1 MTAFPATRTMANVI
15 CIVSQKG
22 GTGKTT
28 TAVNL
33 AGALALFERRT
44 LLIDCDPLGNA
55 TTGLGIEKQTLS
67 ADLAD
72 VLTGKAPLEEAVVD
86 TELPDLRLLPGRF
99 SLMEVEK
106 ALSLSAD
113 RQRRLRKRVE
123 AIAEDYEYILLDAP
137 PSLNFLAVSAMIC
150 ADWLLIPVQCQIY
163 TLEGMGQLLAIAGS
177 LQQEHNPGLSV
188 AGVLFTMCPDAA
200 EGQITCPEEILGTF
214 RKNLF
219 HTTIPWDGQLR
230 ESSDFGR
237 PLVLHDITARG
248 ARAYL
253 KLAMEL
259 VHFFE
264 QETRSFG
271 EPSPNNEESIGAGA
285 P

>member
-28 TAVNL
+28 TAVNI

-55 TTGLGIEKQTLS
+55 TTGLGIEKQTLL
-67 ADLAD
+67 ADLSD
-72 VLTGKAPLEEAVVD
+72 VLTGKLPPEVVVVETEMPHLE
-86 TELPDLRLLPGRF
+86 LLPARF

-106 ALSLSAD
+106 AISLSAD
-113 RQRRLRKRVE
+113 RQIRLRKRVE
-123 AIAEDYEYILLDAP
+123 TIADSYDYILIDAP

-163 TLEGMGQLLAIAGS
+163 ALEGMGQLLAIAGS
-177 LQQEHNPGLSV
+177 LKKKQNPSLSI

-200 EGQITCPEEILGTF
+200 EGQLICPEEIVGTF
-214 RKNLF
+214 HKNLF
-219 HTTIPWDGQLR
+219 HTTIPWDRLLR
-230 ESSDFGR
+230 ESSDYGR
-237 PLVLHDITARG
+237 PLVLHDITSRG

-253 KLAMEL
+253 ELAMEL
-259 VHFFE
+259 VNFFE
-264 QETRSFG
+264 QETSPSSG
-271 EPSPNNEESIGAGA
+271 PSPAIENSKEGVA

>member
-1 MTAFPATRTMANVI
+1 MANVI

-55 TTGLGIEKQTLS
+55 TTGLGIEKQTLL

-72 VLTGKAPLEEAVVD
+72 VLTGKMPPEVAMIE
-86 TELPDLRLLPGRF
+86 TELPDLTLLPGSF
-99 SLMEVEK
+99 ALMEVER
-106 ALSLSAD
+106 ALSLSTD
-113 RQRRLRKRVE
+113 RYRRLRNRVE
-123 AIAEDYEYILLDAP
+123 TIADAYEYILLDAP
-137 PSLNFLAVSAMIC
+137 PSLNFLAVSSMIC

-163 TLEGMGQLLAIAGS
+163 ALEGMGQLLSVAGA
-177 LQQEHNPGLSV
+177 LQKEHNPALSI

-200 EGQITCPEEILGTF
+200 EGQITCPEKILGTF

-219 HTTIPWDGQLR
+219 HTTIPWDRLLR

-264 QETRSFG
+264 QQACSAKG
-271 EPSPNNEESIGAGA
+271 LSPTTDNSKEAGA